1 MPVGDKQVIKG
12 SPSQLKAKKRQAQDR
27 VLLLLA
33 SGVSVTEAMTE
44 VGRRK
49 QTFYNWC
56 KQEQWFETR
65 AHQVRTRTPEENK
78 GFIAD
83 RLLYFG
89 NPTPWHQEQIVRAIE
104 EAQDGTVTM
113 ILLPPGGGKTTV
125 LEDWFNL
132 VLARNPNYRIAVISE
147 TATLGKKILGNVQ
160 NRMTD
165 ETLCPTYIN
174 TFGPFKASDRQQNKP
189 WNATFFTHVQANSG
203 ERDYSMEVKGAGS
216 SIYGASFDLIL
227 CDDIQSQETLTRTE
241 MLMTYF
247 TNTLYSRIMRANTT
261 GKIVIIGT
269 RQGQGDI
276 YEELLKVPGL
286 VDTLIQIPARDDEG
300 HSYFP
305 RREYDGMELG
315 FSDEML
321 TKIEAVVGDLAWSR
335 QYMQQ
340 PISKHGQT
348 FSDRI
353 IEQCLDE
360 FRGIQLGTD
369 HNVPGMYRVGTID
382 PALGGH
388 CVFRIGSFDFQDLY
402 LLDGLNYAGYER
414 YDQIWDQM
422 EEFTIKWRPQ
432 VWVIE
437 TNAIQG
443 GIARSDR
450 VTEMAEKYGFLVLP
464 HQTGKNKQDEQIGVA
479 AMATTFLSKHIS
491 IPWGTDEARGSF
503 KPMVEQLKKWRPDI
517 PTKMLVQDE
526 VMALWFM
533 HLFWQKYRA
542 KFAVRVQHNVRRP
555 GLPWK
560 PTGYSPIG
568 AHGHRVSV

>member
-1 MPVGDKQVIKG
+1 MARGDTQVITG
-12 SPSQLKAKKRQAQDR
+12 SPRQLRIKRREAQDR

-33 SGVSVTEAMTE
+33 AGHNITEAMRE
-44 VGRRK
+44 VGRRP
-49 QTFYNWC
+49 QTYYVWC
-56 KQEQWFETR
+56 KNEEWFKNRAEQ
-65 AHQVRTRTPEENK
+65 ARTREAHERT
-78 GFIAD
+78 GFIEF
-83 RLLYFG
+83 RSTYFG

-104 EAQDGTVTM
+104 EAEDGTITM

-125 LEDWFNL
+125 LEDWFNYT
-132 VLARNPNYRIAVISE
+132 LAQNPNYRIAVISE

-165 ETLCPTYIN
+165 ETLCPSYIN
-174 TFGPFKASDRQQNKP
+174 QYGPFKASDRQQNKP

-227 CDDIQSQETLTRTE
+227 CDDIQSAETLTRTD

-247 TNTLYSRIMRANTT
+247 TNTLYSRVMRANTT

-276 YEELLKVPGL
+276 YEELLKIEGL
-286 VDTLIQIPARDDEG
+286 VDNLIQIPALDDEG

-305 RREYDGMELG
+305 KREYEGVELG
-315 FSDEML
+315 YSEEQL
-321 TKIEAVVGDLAWSR
+321 AKIRSVVGELAWSR

-360 FRGIQLGTD
+360 MRGIQIGTD
-369 HNVPGMYRVGTID
+369 EVPGMYRVATLD
-382 PALGGH
+382 PALAGH
-388 CVFRIGSFDFQDLY
+388 CVFRIGSFDFSDLY
-402 LLDGLNYAGYER
+402 LLDGLNFAGYDR

-422 EEFTIKWRPQ
+422 ETFTRKWRPQ
-432 VWVIE
+432 AWVIE
-437 TNAIQG
+437 QNAIQG

-491 IPWGTDEARGSF
+491 IPWGTDEARENF
-503 KPMVEQLKKWRPDI
+503 QPMVDQLKRWRPDI
-517 PTKMLVQDE
+517 PTKLLVQDE

-542 KFAVRVQHNVRRP
+542 KFAVRVSTNVTRP
-555 GLPWK
+555 GLPWA
-560 PTGYSPIG
+560 PARYPAFGPGGRRIP
-568 AHGHRVSV
+568 A